1 MGKGTKKDKDR
12 VVQLAAQYMPVRLI
26 AAELGCSRPTVM
38 RYLAEYRAELPPAA
52 RLTRERLHIAMSET
66 DNLNELLRIAAIQRH
81 YLEAEGVDAK
91 DSTIPD
97 IATVEGRMQAVA
109 QICHAVGAGH
119 IAPAQATVM
128 LACVKEAS
136 ELDGLEGEL
145 ARIDDLEARLLGPVV
160 PDPPD
165 AAA

>member
-1 MGKGTKKDKDR
+1 MGKVSKKDKER
-12 VVQLAAQYMPVRLI
+12 AVALAAEYWPVRLI
-26 AAELGCSRPTVM
+26 AEELGVTRATVQ

-52 RLTRERLHIAMSET
+52 RLTRDRLHIAMSET
-66 DNLNELLRIAAIQRH
+66 ANMNEMLRIAAIQRH
-81 YLEAEGVDAK
+81 YLEAEAADATEF
-91 DSTIPD
+91 TIPD
-97 IATVEGRMQAVA
+97 IATVEGRMQAVT
-109 QICHAVGAGH
+109 QICYAVGAGH
-119 IAPAQATVM
+119 MTPAQATVM

-160 PDPPD
+160 PEPPD